1 MADPMQFR
9 RAGHERECPICGHR
23 GRFWSHGTP
32 PRGEAMCPRCL
43 SLERHRLMH
52 LLIDRHGADLL
63 EGKRVLHFAPESC
76 IRERLARMSDYV
88 TADISRS
95 EEHTS
100 ELQSLMRNSYAVLCF
115 EKKKKH

>member
-63 EGKRVLHFAPESC
+63 EG
-76 IRERLARMSDYV
+76 
-88 TADISRS
+88 RS
-95 EEHTS
+95 KEHTS
-100 ELQSLMRNSYAVLCF
+100 ELQSLMRISYAVFCL
-115 EKKKKH
+115 KKKKQNKTTRKHTNRNRQHRKERTKTQQMRG

>member
-52 LLIDRHGADLL
+52 FLIDRHGADLL

-76 IRERLARMSDYV
+76 ILERLAPMSDSLPALLTRPRGRTKV
-88 TADISRS
+88 V
-95 EEHTS
+95 EET
-100 ELQSLMRNSYAVLCF
+100 
-115 EKKKKH
+115 